1 MNLNEIGTAMRAA
14 ALCGAGVL
22 CIAGCNN
29 APPAQQKFD
38 YTETLNKYYD
48 GRPMCLWQ
56 DTVKFP
62 VENATPETVDQLGLA
77 ALTNAGLLL
86 DKTGRGGSLQ
96 RAKTFDLSP
105 EGRSA
110 LDPDVFNPGAGNF
123 CYGRRKIVSVD
134 KARRNSS
141 TTQLVNYHYSVQQPA
156 AWAEEYAIQNAFPH
170 VAAELAGTHI
180 GQATLL
186 DTTDGWEISGIPATI
201 VPLNAKPASQG
212 TELAKTK
219 GLPRLGG
226 RGD

>member
-1 MNLNEIGTAMRAA
+1 MNFDRIGAAIRAA
-14 ALCGAGVL
+14 AVCGAGVL
-22 CIAGCNN
+22 CVAGCNN

-38 YTETLNKYYD
+38 YTETLNKYYE

-77 ALTNAGLLL
+77 ALTNAGLLVG
-86 DKTGRGGSLQ
+86 KAARGAQ

-141 TTQLVNYHYSVQQPA
+141 TTELVNYHYSVQQPA
-156 AWAEEYAIQNAFPH
+156 AWAEEFAIQSAFPH
-170 VAAELAGTHI
+170 VAAELAGPHI

-186 DTTDGWEISGIPATI
+186 DTTDGWEISGTPATI
-201 VPLNAKPASQG
+201 DPLTAKPPSRG

-219 GLPRLGG
+219 NPVRLGSK
-226 RGD
+226 GD